1 MYFLLLSSALLQLEL
16 FCAVNILQ
24 FIFLALRL
32 DGFIEW
38 SWEVVF
44 VPLWIVMC
52 LSLVGVLYSII
63 FASILLRTPEVN
75 AQQRRSSFNSALSYT
90 CLVLPILIFQVILS
104 ILPLFMYSR
113 FVEKL

>member
-1 MYFLLLSSALLQLEL
+1 M
-16 FCAVNILQ
+16 
-24 FIFLALRL
+24 
-32 DGFIEW
+32 
-38 SWEVVF
+38 VF

-90 CLVLPILIFQVILS
+90 CLVLPILIFQVFEVVTISLALVFALQVFYE
-104 ILPLFMYSR
+104 ICIYSTGSLN
-113 FVEKL
+113 K